1 MSVGAEGGGKDSKSA
16 LLGAVMVAIAA
27 VAFSGKAIIVKL
39 AFRHGVDALTLLALR
54 MLFSA
59 PLFLALAWWAGR
71 DVRAPLGVR
80 DRWAILFLGLMG
92 YYLSS
97 YFDFLGLQYITA
109 ALERLVLF
117 LYPTFVMLLAAAIFR
132 RPITRR
138 DVAALALSYVGI
150 VLVFIND
157 LRTQPGNV
165 VLGSTWVMLSALL
178 YAGYLLGSGRLVQR
192 VGSLR
197 FACYAGMVSCV
208 GVLAHF
214 LVVSEA
220 RLLFVQAPPVYWLT
234 LIMAA
239 VSTVLPIAMTSEG
252 IRRIGASQASVIGAL
267 GPIATIFLG
276 FVFLGEAITLVQVL
290 GAALVL
296 AGVLTITMRKR
307 ANA

>member
-1 MSVGAEGGGKDSKSA
+1 M
-16 LLGAVMVAIAA
+16 LGVVMVAVAA
-27 VAFSGKAIIVKL
+27 IAFSGKAIIVKL
-39 AFRHGVDALTLLALR
+39 AYRYGVDAVTLLALR

-59 PLFLALAWWAGR
+59 PLFLALAWWSGR
-71 DVRAPLGVR
+71 GERVPLEPADRRAVF
-80 DRWAILFLGLMG
+80 FLGLLG
-92 YYLSS
+92 YYLAS

-117 LYPTFVMLLAAAIFR
+117 LYPTFVLLLAAAIFR

-150 VLVFIND
+150 VFVFIND

-165 VLGSTWVMLSALL
+165 VLGSFWVMLSALC

-214 LVVSEA
+214 FVVSDA
-220 RLLFVQAPPVYWLT
+220 RLLVSQPAPVYWLGF
-234 LIMAA
+234 LMAA
-239 VSTVLPIAMTSEG
+239 LSTVLPIVLTSEG
-252 IRRIGASQASVIGAL
+252 VRRIGASQASVIGSL
-267 GPIATIFLG
+267 GPVSTIFLG
-276 FVFLGEAITLVQVL
+276 SVFLGEAITAVQL
-290 GAALVL
+290 SGAALVVS
-296 AGVLTITMRKR
+296 GVLAMTLKGKMRG
-307 ANA
+307 

>member
-1 MSVGAEGGGKDSKSA
+1 MPVAPAGTPDSGSHLA
-16 LLGAVMVAIAA
+16 GVVMVALAA

-59 PLFLALAWWAGR
+59 PLFLALAWWSGR
-71 DVRAPLGVR
+71 GERVPLEAADRRA
-80 DRWAILFLGLMG
+80 IFFLGMLG
-92 YYLSS
+92 YYLAS

-117 LYPTFVMLLAAAIFR
+117 LYPTFVMLLAAAIFK

-138 DVAALALSYVGI
+138 DVMALALSYVGI
-150 VLVFIND
+150 VFVFLND
-157 LRTQPGNV
+157 LATQPGNV
-165 VLGSTWVMLSALL
+165 VLGAAWVMLSALC

-197 FACYAGMVSCV
+197 FACYAGIVSCV

-214 LVVSEA
+214 LA
-220 RLLFVQAPPVYWLT
+220 AAGPALLFSQPAPVYWLA
-234 LIMAA
+234 LLMAA
-239 VSTVLPIAMTSEG
+239 VSTVMPIVLTSEG
-252 IRRIGASQASVIGAL
+252 IRRIGASQASVIGSL

-276 FVFLGEAITLVQVL
+276 FAFLGEGITAVQL
-290 GAALVL
+290 FGAALVM
-296 AGVLTITMRKR
+296 AGVLAMTMQKR
-307 ANA
+307 TRG